1 MKVMAIIASVI
12 MIIVPTISLA
22 MSIIAG
28 KKKALKKQMF
38 YVGEVIPS
46 VLMWLATM
54 AIYFFAGIFKNFG
67 L

>member
-12 MIIVPTISLA
+12 MIVFPTISLA
-22 MSIIAG
+22 LSIIAG
-28 KKKALKKQMF
+28 KRKAHTKQMF

-54 AIYFFAGIFKNFG
+54 AVYFFAGVFKNFG